1 MSRRNTQLAACG
13 LILAIM
19 TTIVPASAA
28 EPIKVVYHLTEGLDQ
43 ATRALG
49 NIRNH
54 LQAEPDT
61 KIVVVT
67 NGEGMRFLLAGARDR
82 NGKLF
87 DEPVVALAERGV
99 EFRVCGNTLVAHQ
112 VPESRL
118 LPQAKIVTSGVVEAS
133 RLQAREG
140 YAYLRP

>member
-1 MSRRNTQLAACG
+1 
-13 LILAIM
+13 
-19 TTIVPASAA
+19 
-28 EPIKVVYHLTEGLDQ
+28 
-43 ATRALG
+43 
-49 NIRNH
+49 

-67 NGEGMRFLLAGARDR
+67 NGEGMRFLLTGARDR

-87 DEPVVALAERGV
+87 DESVAALAERGV
-99 EFRVCGNTLVAHQ
+99 AFRVCSNTLVAYQ